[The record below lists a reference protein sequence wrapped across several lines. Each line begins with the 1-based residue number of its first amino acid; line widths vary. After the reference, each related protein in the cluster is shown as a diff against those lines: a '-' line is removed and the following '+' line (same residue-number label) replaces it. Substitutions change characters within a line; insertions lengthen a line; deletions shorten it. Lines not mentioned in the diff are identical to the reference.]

1 MTWLTRCA
9 AVCAIRRALDVVQ
22 KPRRLQLNATLVVAA
37 IATAQAQETV
47 DQDAASRK
55 VSNSSLTDC
64 GAGSGFGWLL
74 IKEDRFLVAITR
86 TQGLGCFD
94 FASVFVRFAARAD
107 EALSVYKHNFDI
119 GAMALLPP
127 AQT

>member
-1 MTWLTRCA
+1 MVDQMR
-9 AVCAIRRALDVVQ
+9 
-22 KPRRLQLNATLVVAA
+22 RRLRHPPRAGCGAEAAALAVERDELVVAA